1 MSEFILRY
9 RLVVLLAWAA
19 LSIVGV
25 RAVGLIGPQL
35 DYTYTTPGQ
44 PGFEADQRI
53 TARFGIDPTFEAE
66 MPVLHLPA
74 GVTMASPQGQAM
86 AAATFN
92 AAGRAGP
99 VIVQDYATTHDPRFI
114 LDHGQGAWAL
124 ISIPNPDYGPGAGI
138 EDRLPRVLAAATP
151 AGAKLVL
158 TGYAQMLSNQGPN
171 AANMLKGVVLGGA
184 LALMV
189 LFFVYGSPIAVL
201 PVLMAI
207 PAILC
212 TYLLALGM
220 TFVTPVSF
228 S

>member
-1 MSEFILRY
+1 
-9 RLVVLLAWAA
+9 
-19 LSIVGV
+19 
-25 RAVGLIGPQL
+25 
-35 DYTYTTPGQ
+35 
-44 PGFEADQRI
+44 
-53 TARFGIDPTFEAE
+53 

-99 VIVQDYATTHDPRFI
+99 ASSETMRQPTTHASSSTT
-114 LDHGQGAWAL
+114 GQGAWAL
-124 ISIPNPDYGPGAGI
+124 IWEFPNPDYGPGAGI

-220 TFVTPVSF
+220 TFVTPVSYSWTTRSF
-228 S
+228 CSASACRSTSR